1 MRRHTSSIFS
11 GRGYVLGC
19 VLLLLCAMSSA
30 MLAQASSP
38 GGDNML
44 RNATFDE
51 RAGRVPAGWVP
62 SVTGGSTAGWTD
74 QACQGDGAGYIKK
87 IKDGRSHVSALA
99 QDVQAQPNA
108 RYTLSG
114 FAYAAWQSGGQ
125 AKLFAYEYDVQGK
138 WLGNTKAALAP
149 VRPDQTY
156 MPIHVQFV
164 TRPTTAWLQV
174 RYEIY
179 GENAE
184 GEAYIDNLYLGTRTQ
199 PPAPVTEVQVRQ
211 DEGYRISWTASPP
224 NEARHFN
231 VYRGSSPGFVTDH
244 HTLLGTTGK
253 TEWLDVDDPE
263 TTTDDTSSLLYG
275 VSPPRYYAVVAM
287 DDALNTSVP
296 AHSSRAGAATAP
308 IVGWAEGSWKLRQDE
323 WPTQVRRAPVRIQAA
338 RHEYEPFHRWSA
350 ADRCRACAG
359 TRSTLHV
366 HPIG

>member
-1 MRRHTSSIFS
+1 MRRHTSSIFP

-30 MLAQASSP
+30 MLVQASSP

-74 QACQGDGAGYIKK
+74 QAFQGDGAGYIKK
-87 IKDGRSHVSALA
+87 TKDGRSHVSALA
-99 QDVQAQPNA
+99 QDVQAQPNT

-164 TRPTTAWLQV
+164 TRPTTVWLQV

-184 GEAYIDNLYLGTRTQ
+184 GEAYIDNLYLGR
-199 PPAPVTEVQVRQ
+199 
-211 DEGYRISWTASPP
+211 
-224 NEARHFN
+224 
-231 VYRGSSPGFVTDH
+231 
-244 HTLLGTTGK
+244 
-253 TEWLDVDDPE
+253 
-263 TTTDDTSSLLYG
+263 
-275 VSPPRYYAVVAM
+275 
-287 DDALNTSVP
+287 ALNPQFQSP
-296 AHSSRAGAATAP
+296 M
-308 IVGWAEGSWKLRQDE
+308 
-323 WPTQVRRAPVRIQAA
+323 
-338 RHEYEPFHRWSA
+338 
-350 ADRCRACAG
+350 CR
-359 TRSTLHV
+359 
-366 HPIG
+366 